1 MSINQRRSIAKELG
15 ADQNLEPH
23 RLPPGDLA
31 ELKPRS
37 KLWIERNGEVVM
49 SDWRMAIL
57 EAIDRTGSLAKAAEE
72 LGVPYRSAWQKIKES
87 EERLGIRLVDTR
99 SGGADGGSSQL
110 TEDAHLL
117 LRRYRHFSEGIA
129 ELVDRRFRESFG

>member
-1 MSINQRRSIAKELG
+1 MSIDRRRRIAKELG
-15 ADQNLEPH
+15 ADQNLKPH
-23 RLPPGDLA
+23 RLPPSDLA
-31 ELKPRS
+31 ELRPRS
-37 KLWIERNGEVVM
+37 KLWIERNGEAVM

-87 EERLGIRLVDTR
+87 EERLGTRLVDTR

-110 TEDAHLL
+110 TEDAHLF

-129 ELVDRRFRESFG
+129 GLVDRKFKESFG